1 MHEERYQIGAL
12 LGRGGMAEVYS
23 GIDCQLRRPV
33 AIKRLREDRAL
44 DPTFRARFR
53 REATAAARL
62 NHPGIVAVLDTA
74 VVLPSTGSTPVP
86 IIVMELIDGSS
97 LRELL
102 RDGPR
107 LTLDRALEITDE
119 VLRALAASHTAGII
133 HRDIKPANVLL
144 TSAGEVKVADF
155 GIARTMDDSATQT
168 QTQTVVGS
176 PHYMSPEQARG
187 LTVDHRSDLY
197 SVGCLLYE
205 LLVGRPPFT
214 GDSPLSITYQHVTE
228 PPEAPS
234 TLVPELPAG
243 IDTMVMRALE
253 KAPGDRYQSAD
264 QMWADIHRVRSGHQ
278 LATPAAAEPTV
289 HLERTAVRRVRATV
303 PHQTRRLASIVAM
316 AVLVVIGLVG
326 FGYLRSPSP
335 VHPSTTEVPAVL
347 GFSQAQAESLLRNA
361 HLVPRVE
368 PVNGLSATRLTV
380 TEQFPA
386 GGRRA
391 ETNST
396 VTIQISTGPASAS
409 ELPADSGSAVDPG
422 EGTPASPDSRVT
434 LTSTGPTEQPAKPT
448 STAGRRNP
456 VNTSTSRTAR
466 APSSDRANTTSAD
479 RDDQQPGMSKAS
491 KSGKAKSRPSK
502 SSDHPNNRN

>member
-44 DPTFRARFR
+44 DPTLRARFR

-168 QTQTVVGS
+168 QTQTVWAH
-176 PHYMSPEQARG
+176 P
-187 LTVDHRSDLY
+187 TT
-197 SVGCLLYE
+197 C
-205 LLVGRPPFT
+205 PP
-214 GDSPLSITYQHVTE
+214 S
-228 PPEAPS
+228 
-234 TLVPELPAG
+234 
-243 IDTMVMRALE
+243 R
-253 KAPGDRYQSAD
+253 PGD
-264 QMWADIHRVRSGHQ
+264 
-278 LATPAAAEPTV
+278 
-289 HLERTAVRRVRATV
+289 
-303 PHQTRRLASIVAM
+303 
-316 AVLVVIGLVG
+316 
-326 FGYLRSPSP
+326 
-335 VHPSTTEVPAVL
+335 
-347 GFSQAQAESLLRNA
+347 
-361 HLVPRVE
+361 
-368 PVNGLSATRLTV
+368 
-380 TEQFPA
+380 
-386 GGRRA
+386 
-391 ETNST
+391 
-396 VTIQISTGPASAS
+396 
-409 ELPADSGSAVDPG
+409 
-422 EGTPASPDSRVT
+422 
-434 LTSTGPTEQPAKPT
+434 
-448 STAGRRNP
+448 
-456 VNTSTSRTAR
+456 
-466 APSSDRANTTSAD
+466 
-479 RDDQQPGMSKAS
+479 
-491 KSGKAKSRPSK
+491 
-502 SSDHPNNRN
+502 